1 MKEYTDKQLFQMTKT
16 ELVSLYRELEAKQST
31 TNVEPKDMIQR
42 LREQGYIVKERVRYE
57 LR

>member
-1 MKEYTDKQLFQMTKT
+1 MTKT